1 MTSGSQGLTP
11 HFISDRLVAVA
22 EDGTPQLITG
32 RCRACGARS
41 FPRADVCTE
50 CLSEDVEASRL
61 RSEGTLYSFSVV
73 HQAPKGW
80 NVPYALGYVD
90 LPEGL
95 RVLAHLDASF
105 ANLRIDGAMKLA
117 LGVVGTDPIGAPL
130 STYTFVPA

>member
-73 HQAPKGW
+73 HQA
-80 NVPYALGYVD
+80 
-90 LPEGL
+90 
-95 RVLAHLDASF
+95 
-105 ANLRIDGAMKLA
+105 MKLA